1 MAAIIGRITVSLS
14 VIIVVRKPDPPG
26 VLRHSVSCRKLK
38 PGGKTF
44 VQSGVQTLVALVRAA
59 REYVNG
65 ASRAVVFGIE
75 RHGLSRRTKRDDRVA
90 NKRHNS
96 RRRIHSRNL
105 RTIEAVAV
113 DQKLTTLKSAQ
124 MDVAPHYIL
133 NRQNQVRSQLALDAG
148 IHVDGVSSRV
158 IGILNLIA
166 LLDDLDAAHR
176 RVAAVPEFRCELRT
190 DPRQ

>member
-14 VIIVVRKPDPPG
+14 IIVVARKPDPPG
-26 VLRHSVSCRKLK
+26 VLRQSVSCRKLK
-38 PGGKTF
+38 PCGKTF
-44 VQSGVQTLVALVRAA
+44 VQSGVQTLIALVRAA

-65 ASRAVVFGIE
+65 TCRAIVFGIE

-96 RRRIHSRNL
+96 RCRIHSRNL

-124 MDVAPHYIL
+124 MDVASHYIFS
-133 NRQNQVRSQLALDAG
+133 RQNQVRSQFALEAG
-148 IHVDGVSSRV
+148 VNVDGVSGRM
-158 IGILNLIA
+158 
-166 LLDDLDAAHR
+166 
-176 RVAAVPEFRCELRT
+176 
-190 DPRQ
+190 